1 MIAAKAYMK
10 EEFDIIPAVIKTL
23 LANLSIG
30 YVSSTTVEA
39 NLFAPQILKVFNDF
53 QESLSGARL
62 TQEKLLHLTAE
73 FKTQKSKSNY
83 VAMPE
88 MKYIL
93 SKIGICSASIAL
105 N

>member
-1 MIAAKAYMK
+1 MK

-53 QESLSGARL
+53 QESLS
-62 TQEKLLHLTAE
+62 EH
-73 FKTQKSKSNY
+73 
-83 VAMPE
+83 V
-88 MKYIL
+88 
-93 SKIGICSASIAL
+93 
-105 N
+105 